1 MRLECARPSSRA
13 PVRRDHLRCYGSR
26 AASTSVTQITMQSAC
41 QRCRRLVAA
50 GPAGPVRVARS
61 VPQPTDSRSGSW
73 SLLWATKPAL
83 GGRQGRFVGGCPGRQ
98 ETSYLGVNVKCHA
111 MPMKI
116 SEIILLVKVP
126 SGPLGRRS
134 RRIGGGCRAA
144 IRGHRSSP
152 LAGPL
157 VHLAGSRIANRV
169 GQERVT

>member
-1 MRLECARPSSRA
+1 MAAQGITMRLECARPSSRA

-98 ETSYLGVNVKCHA
+98 ETSYLGVNVKCHV

-116 SEIILLVKVP
+116 SEIKGAERTSRQPIEAHRGRVP
-126 SGPLGRRS
+126 GRDQRPQV
-134 RRIGGGCRAA
+134 IATCRAA
-144 IRGHRSSP
+144 GASGR
-152 LAGPL
+152 
-157 VHLAGSRIANRV
+157 
-169 GQERVT
+169 